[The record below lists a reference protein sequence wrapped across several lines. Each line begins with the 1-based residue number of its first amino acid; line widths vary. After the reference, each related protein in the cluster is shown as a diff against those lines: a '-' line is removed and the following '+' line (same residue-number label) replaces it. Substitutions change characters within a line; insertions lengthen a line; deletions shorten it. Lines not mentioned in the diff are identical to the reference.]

1 MQMQKLNKVLIR
13 FVFFLLVFGG
23 FLGQSFASIFVPIE
37 HPSSKKIEF
46 RSPEK
51 KSSLCTSLI
60 FDSEE
65 ELGEAEEDL
74 DDDESKDNL
83 SLSYFSLP
91 SLTTFFYFENKD
103 FIQYSKF
110 SSVEETPILLFCRP
124 FYDQFHQWKIDLI

>member
-23 FLGQSFASIFVPIE
+23 FLGQSFASIFVPKE
-37 HPSSKKIEF
+37 QPSTKKIEF

-51 KSSLCTSLI
+51 KSSLCSSFI
-60 FDSEE
+60 FNTEE

-74 DDDESKDNL
+74 DDDESKENFPP
-83 SLSYFSLP
+83 SYFSLP
-91 SLTTFFYFENKD
+91 SGTTFFYFETKD
-103 FIQYSKF
+103 FIQCSKF
-110 SSVEETPILLFCRP
+110 TSVEETPIILFFRP